1 MTTDLGKKRG
11 HDPGDDGPPVVPC
24 KLSALRLNPKNLR
37 LGAQAGLL
45 DNQTKV
51 LDTIVNDYG
60 IDDLLS
66 SIAVNGY
73 FAGEPLVGTAV
84 TEKGEQVIRVEEGNR
99 RLAACLIL
107 AGDSRARNHEKRIR
121 EYQQLQRKHGREPI
135 TEVPVILPKD
145 PKGLLSYMGVR
156 HIAASQPWDSYAKA
170 AWVAQ
175 VLEDGK
181 LKLQDVCEMIGDQH
195 RTVARLLEGFYF
207 IDQLVQTAQFRPQ
220 ESMRRGR
227 GSNPEYPFSWV
238 YTALGYSPV
247 RKWLKLPGLS
257 RQPKRSPVPKERLAD
272 AGDLMVFLFGKES
285 DQRSPSIKKDHE
297 IADLAKVVADP
308 QGLRLLRKGRTVD
321 EVKDLS
327 RPPLD
332 RVSDALLDADEALSA
347 VLAPLAAGEI
357 TQKEAR
363 DLVEPCDRVLKLAR
377 DIRERVVKLAYG
389 EETP

>member
-1 MTTDLGKKRG
+1 MTADTARKAKP
-11 HDPGDDGPPVVPC
+11 DPGDNGPPVDFF
-24 KLSALRLNPKNLR
+24 KLSALRLNPKNPR

-45 DNQTKV
+45 GNQEKV
-51 LDTIVNDYG
+51 LDSIVNDYG

-73 FAGEPLVGTAV
+73 FAGEPLVGTVV
-84 TEKGEQVIRVEEGNR
+84 TEKGKQVVRIEEGNR

-107 AGDSRARNHEKRIR
+107 AGDPRARGYEKRTK
-121 EYQQLQRKHGREPI
+121 EYQELQRKHGREPI
-135 TEVPVILPKD
+135 DEVPVILPKD

-175 VLEDGK
+175 VLEHGE
-181 LKLQDVCEMIGDQH
+181 LTLRDVSEMIGDQH
-195 RTVARLLEGFYF
+195 RTVARLLEGYYF
-207 IDQLVQTAQFRPQ
+207 IKQLVDAAYFKP
-220 ESMRRGR
+220 SDSLRRGR
-227 GSNPEYPFSWV
+227 GSNPKYPFSWV

-247 RKWLKLPGLS
+247 RQWLRLPDLS
-257 RQPKRSPVPKERLAD
+257 KQPRKAPVPKQRLTD

-285 DQRSPSIKKDHE
+285 DQRTPSVKKDHE

-308 QGLRLLRKGRTVD
+308 QGLRLLRKGKTVE
-321 EVKDLS
+321 EVRELS
-327 RPPLD
+327 RPPRD
-332 RVSDALLDADEALSA
+332 RVCDALLDAEDALSA
-347 VLAPLAAGEI
+347 VLAPLATEEI

-377 DIRERVVKLAYG
+377 DIRDRVVKLAYG
-389 EETP
+389 EEKP